1 MIRDFRFFRNLE
13 LKKKKKKFGKNSTN
27 SNARRKA
34 KSSISLCKS
43 IQKTEKK
50 KNTKKTLIQELS
62 FRYITKDNKR

>member
-13 LKKKKKKFGKNSTN
+13 LKKKKKVWKNSTN

-50 KNTKKTLIQELS
+50 KQQKNPHSRAVI
-62 FRYITKDNKR
+62 